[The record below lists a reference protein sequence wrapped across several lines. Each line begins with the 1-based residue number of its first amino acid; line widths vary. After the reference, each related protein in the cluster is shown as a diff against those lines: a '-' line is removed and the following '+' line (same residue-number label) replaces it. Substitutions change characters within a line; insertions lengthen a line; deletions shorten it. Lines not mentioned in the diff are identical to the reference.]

1 MNWPHETVD
10 VLGVRVSE
18 ADVPLLRRFM
28 TKAVH
33 TRRQLTITF
42 ANPNYVMAARRDT
55 RLREL
60 MNGFDLNLADG
71 WGVVLAARAFGKP
84 LPTRMANDDLTDELF
99 GLSAAEGWRVFLF
112 GNAPGTA
119 DVAARNLVRWYPG
132 LDVVGTLHGHWA
144 DESGRIAAADVDR
157 LVADINAAKPDILHV
172 GLGTPLQQIFVMEN
186 RDRLEV
192 PVIITCG
199 AYFEHLAERREWYP
213 AWALKLRIGWLYRL
227 YRDPRRLWY
236 RYTIEL
242 GRYLSQVACHRLRHG
257 RQDPWRSEAYGDR
270 IS

>member
-1 MNWPHETVD
+1 MDMGWPHEVVD
-10 VLGVRVSE
+10 VLGVGVSR
-18 ADVPLLRRFM
+18 ADVPMLRRFLEE
-28 TKAVH
+28 AVLS
-33 TRRQLTITF
+33 RRQLAVTF
-42 ANPNYVMAARRDT
+42 ANPNYVMAAQHDA

-71 WGVVLAARAFGKP
+71 WGVMLAAKVFGTP
-84 LPTRMANDDLTDELF
+84 LPARMANDDLTDHLF
-99 GLSAAEGWRVFLF
+99 GLPAEEGWGVFLF

-119 DVAARNLVRWYPG
+119 DAAAANLMRWYPG
-132 LDVVGTLHGHWA
+132 LRIAGTQHGHWA

-157 LVADINAAKPDILHV
+157 LVAEINEAKPDILHV
-172 GLGTPLQQIFVMEN
+172 GLGTPLQQIFVTEN

-213 AWALKLRIGWLYRL
+213 AWVLRLRIGWLYRL
-227 YRDPRRLWY
+227 YREPRRLWR

-242 GRYLSQVACHRLRHG
+242 GAYLALVFRHRLRHG
-257 RQDPWRSEAYGDR
+257 KRSQDAGDR
-270 IS
+270 